1 MSMRKL
7 YDSDPDWVWAVKL
20 QKSQT
25 SKALKGYI
33 QECNYLADL
42 YNLRV
47 GDNPTQPFGRFVD
60 KGWIK
65 IGVWAFDAYDHI
77 MHDLLEVFLNAK
89 SHDDGW
95 ASKESMAEAKELCRQ
110 ADNKLLALQ
119 KQYDEKER
127 MGHTYHGQAFL
138 IMYNVSKVVIEADRY
153 YVTPLASHTFN
164 KRYATG
170 PDAKFPEQFLK
181 PWERSRADES
191 QWNTRLR
198 VTYRGKKEMPKWIQ
212 NKLSVLQVID
222 SEQEVI
228 DDVGCKIND
237 EVYFVFDA

>member
-25 SKALKGYI
+25 SKALKEYI

-60 KGWIK
+60 KGWVK
-65 IGVWAFDAYDHI
+65 IGVWAFDTYDYI

-110 ADNKLLALQ
+110 ADNKLLALR
-119 KQYDEKER
+119 KQYDKKER
-127 MGHTYHGQAFL
+127 MGHAYHGQAFL
-138 IMYNVSKVVIEADRY
+138 IMYNVSKIVIEADRY
-153 YVTPLASHTFN
+153 YVTPLAAYPKHEWQHGGNVS
-164 KRYATG
+164 
-170 PDAKFPEQFLK
+170 E
-181 PWERSRADES
+181 
-191 QWNTRLR
+191 WNTRLR
-198 VTYRGKKEMPKWIQ
+198 VTYRGKKEMPEWIQ

>member
-1 MSMRKL
+1 MSTRKL
-7 YDSDPDWVWAVKL
+7 YDSDPDWFWAVKC

-25 SKALKGYI
+25 SKAMEGYI

-47 GDNPTQPFGRFVD
+47 GDNPTQPFGRLVD
-60 KGWIK
+60 KGWVK
-65 IGVWAFDAYDHI
+65 IGVWALDTYERI
-77 MHDLLEVFLNAK
+77 MHELLEKFLNAK

-95 ASKESMAEAKELCRQ
+95 ASKERMAEAKELCGQ

-119 KQYDEKER
+119 KQYNKKER

-153 YVTPLASHTFN
+153 FVTPLGLQSTDGLGA
-164 KRYATG
+164 
-170 PDAKFPEQFLK
+170 
-181 PWERSRADES
+181 

-198 VTYRGKKEMPKWIQ
+198 VTYRGKKEMPEWIQ
-212 NKLSVLQVID
+212 NKLSMLQIID
-222 SEQEVI
+222 SKQEVV
-228 DDVGCKIND
+228 DDVGCKIDD

>member
-65 IGVWAFDAYDHI
+65 IGVWALDAYERI
-77 MHDLLEVFLNAK
+77 MHELLEIFLNAK
-89 SHDDGW
+89 LHNDGW
-95 ASKESMAEAKELCRQ
+95 ASKERMAEVKELRRQ
-110 ADNKLLALQ
+110 ANDKLLALER
-119 KQYDEKER
+119 QYNEKER
-127 MGHTYHGQAFL
+127 IGFIGHGEAFL
-138 IMYNVSKVVIEADRY
+138 IMYNVSKVIIEADRY
-153 YVTPLASHTFN
+153 YVTPLGLQSTAGNAAH
-164 KRYATG
+164 
-170 PDAKFPEQFLK
+170 
-181 PWERSRADES
+181 
-191 QWNTRLR
+191 WNTRLR
-198 VTYRGKKEMPKWIQ
+198 VTYRGKKEMPEWIQ